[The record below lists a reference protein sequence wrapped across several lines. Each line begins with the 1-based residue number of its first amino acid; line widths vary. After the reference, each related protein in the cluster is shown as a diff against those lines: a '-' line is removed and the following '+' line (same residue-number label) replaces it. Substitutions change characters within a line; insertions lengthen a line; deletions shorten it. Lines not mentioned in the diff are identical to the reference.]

1 MNRRTKHYSER
12 MGKSF
17 FDAKSPNMFHPLL
30 LTLFVLF
37 ISLLGN
43 ILQADDKPT
52 TPTKSIL
59 PPPPPKLSNQVRINM
74 KVLEWTTD
82 VTDEYGFRVLY
93 ARFPDSSSILE
104 GTDLTL
110 PMTSATDSGMRFF
123 FDNMMSSAGSF
134 EAVVECLEQ
143 YGSVEVLSEPNVI
156 CPVVKKPNPKDPYQ
170 AKITTG
176 SKIPFEKAQ
185 PVGDT
190 LAQVT
195 DFRDVGV
202 TLNVGVHDIVNENLV
217 KLLVRINVKNLA
229 GYISVGTNKEGNP
242 LLVPELTSREITNTL
257 LAENEKT
264 LITGLLV
271 NQSITKSGM
280 GVPWI
285 SKIPILG
292 WLFSNRKA
300 TNKRQELVFLL
311 RPEIIYD

>member
-1 MNRRTKHYSER
+1 MKLPER
-12 MGKSF
+12 IFKLF
-17 FDAKSPNMFHPLL
+17 FLIAIHKQKIVFLLPLVIL
-30 LTLFVLF
+30 LFLP
-37 ISLLGN
+37 GN
-43 ILQADDKPT
+43 ILFAEDTST
-52 TPTKSIL
+52 TPTKIVL
-59 PPPPPKLSNQVRINM
+59 PPAPPKQCTQVRIHM

-82 VTDEYGFRVLY
+82 ITDEYGFRVLY
-93 ARFPDSSSILE
+93 MRLPGSSSIVD
-104 GTDLTL
+104 GMDMTF
-110 PMTSATDSGMRFF
+110 PMTSATDSGVRFF

-143 YGSVEVLSEPNVI
+143 FGSVEVLSEPNVI
-156 CPVVKKPNPKDPYQ
+156 CPIVKKFDAKDPYQ

-195 DFRDVGV
+195 DFRDLGV
-202 TLNVGVHDIVNENLV
+202 TLSVGVHDIIDEKYIKILV
-217 KLLVRINVKNLA
+217 WINVKNLA
-229 GYISVGTNKEGNP
+229 GYISVGTNKQGNP
-242 LLVPELTSREITNTL
+242 LLVPELTSREIINNL
-257 LAENEKT
+257 LVENEKT

-271 NQSITKSGM
+271 NQSITSSGM

-285 SKIPILG
+285 SKVPVLG
-292 WLFSNRKA
+292 WFFRNRKS

>member
-1 MNRRTKHYSER
+1 
-12 MGKSF
+12 MGF
-17 FDAKSPNMFHPLL
+17 FLVS
-30 LTLFVLF
+30 
-37 ISLLGN
+37 ISIVFLSLMGN
-43 ILQADDKPT
+43 ILQAEDNPT
-52 TPTKSIL
+52 TQTKVTL
-59 PPPPPKLSNQVRINM
+59 PPALPRESNQVRIHM

-82 VTDEYGFRVLY
+82 VTDEYGFRLLY
-93 ARFPDSSSILE
+93 LRLPDSSSILE
-104 GTDLTL
+104 GTDLTF
-110 PMTSATDSGMRFF
+110 PMTSATDSGVRFF
-123 FDNMMSSAGSF
+123 FDNLMSSAGSF
-134 EAVVECLEQ
+134 EAVIECLEQ
-143 YGSVEVLSEPNVI
+143 YGSVEVLSEPNII
-156 CPVVKKPNPKDPYQ
+156 CPVVKKFDPKNPYQ
-170 AKITTG
+170 AKITSG
-176 SKIPFEKAQ
+176 SKIPFEKVQ

-202 TLNVGVHDIVNENLV
+202 TLNVGVHDIIDEIYV

-242 LLVPELTSREITNTL
+242 LLVPELTSREITSTL

-271 NQSITKSGM
+271 NQANTTSGM

-292 WLFSNRKA
+292 WLFRNKKS

>member
-1 MNRRTKHYSER
+1 MFGRTVNFHER
-12 MGKSF
+12 VLKLF
-17 FDAKSPNMFHPLL
+17 FAVKLQNLRNFFFLSVSVLL
-30 LTLFVLF
+30 L
-37 ISLLGN
+37 SLVGN
-43 ILQADDKPT
+43 ILQAGDNPT
-52 TPTKSIL
+52 TSTKVLL
-59 PPPPPKLSNQVRINM
+59 PPVPPKQSNQVRIHM

-82 VTDEYGFRVLY
+82 VTDEYGFRILY
-93 ARFPDSSSILE
+93 LRLPGSSSILE
-104 GTDLTL
+104 GTDMTF

-143 YGSVEVLSEPNVI
+143 YGSVEVLSEPNII
-156 CPVVKKPNPKDPYQ
+156 CPLVKNVNPQDPYQ

-202 TLNVGVHDIVNENLV
+202 TLNVGVHDIVDEKFV

-242 LLVPELTSREITNTL
+242 LLVPEVTSREITNTL

-271 NQSITKSGM
+271 NQSITSSGM

-285 SKIPILG
+285 SKVPVLG
-292 WLFSNRKA
+292 WFFRNRKN